1 MQICNCRNFTLLFFL
16 GINRLCKNS
25 FRTDSLFFFSE
36 SKNNFRST
44 GTLPHR
50 RPQPR
55 SERSSET
62 ANTPAHGSWRRR
74 VKLLQVVPLW
84 SDHTEI
90 MRSTDAGSNLSQSR
104 CSSSRMLI
112 PWSPLPIASAL
123 VVDLTLTQHA
133 RPFLWRSG
141 QRRDQRVH
149 HRTRRQAPNPPP
161 DTVDHGNEEEARRS
175 RWLVEAKLDS
185 SAKRV
190 QQAQWNHAYYG
201 APPTL
206 RSIRGRGTRVH

>member
-1 MQICNCRNFTLLFFL
+1 M
-16 GINRLCKNS
+16 
-25 FRTDSLFFFSE
+25 
-36 SKNNFRST
+36 
-44 GTLPHR
+44 PHR

-141 QRRDQRVH
+141 PTSGSAGASQNAGPGRP
-149 HRTRRQAPNPPP
+149 RTRRQTPSTTVTRRKPVVLDGSLKPNLILQQSGFSKRSGIMRIMGLRLRC
-161 DTVDHGNEEEARRS
+161 DQFEEEELACIELLICRAQTME
-175 RWLVEAKLDS
+175 LTCKD
-185 SAKRV
+185 RV
-190 QQAQWNHAYYG
+190 LPKAGQ
-201 APPTL
+201 
-206 RSIRGRGTRVH
+206 